1 MTGYEYQLIVDDD
14 RGLCTRKASE
24 VADAK
29 RRASPTSLVGVGVAR
44 WLY

>member
-1 MTGYEYQLIVDDD
+1 MNLSLMIIGVYVHE
-14 RGLCTRKASE
+14 KASE

-29 RRASPTSLVGVGVAR
+29 RRASPTSLVGVGVAQ

>member
-1 MTGYEYQLIVDDD
+1 MDLSLMMIGVYVHE
-14 RGLCTRKASE
+14 KASE

-29 RRASPTSLVGVGVAR
+29 GRASPTSLIGVGVAR